1 MLIFETESD
10 SPAFVYHLTFQWSDQ
25 PPDWVGNHPY
35 KGEYIIDNRPQISN
49 PPAEYQRYVI
59 GDFERL
65 LDCEQYIRNY
75 INVEGEKKACRVGIV
90 CHPGGYGDEED
101 LELLISEIKNFG
113 FLPEVIFRF

>member
-10 SPAFVYHLTFQWSDQ
+10 CPAFVYHLTFQRIDQ
-25 PPDWVGNHPY
+25 PPDWVGNHAY
-35 KGEYIIDNRPQISN
+35 KGEWILENRPPISN
-49 PPAEYQRYVI
+49 PPADYQRYVI

-65 LDCEQYIRNY
+65 MDDQFLRNY

-90 CHPGGYGDEED
+90 CHPGGWGDEVD
-101 LELLISEIKNFG
+101 LELMMLEIKNFG